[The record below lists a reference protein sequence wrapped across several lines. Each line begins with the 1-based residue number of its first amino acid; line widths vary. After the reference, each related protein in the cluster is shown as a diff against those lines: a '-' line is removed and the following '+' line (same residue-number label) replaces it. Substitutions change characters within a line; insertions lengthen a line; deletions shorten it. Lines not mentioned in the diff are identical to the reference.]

1 MQSFPIIPALLI
13 NLLPAVAAWAL
24 HAYARR
30 GPGARRAL
38 AAALPATIVL
48 ACSGLRG
55 YLPLIAVLGW
65 AAVAA
70 MLHERQACRG
80 NLAERPE
87 CAPPPG
93 IVAAWCVPPA
103 FFTLLIPLRI
113 IHAEPLLAGAVAG
126 LASVAARITVRC
138 FAPGAPLFP
147 KLRKFPQ
154 AVYSRWGGLREP
166 PSGRAEP
173 AAWTSSVL
181 YPLAAVCCTALLGWA
196 AGGVLFRHVWAVMA
210 AGAAGSFAAGIA
222 DVLSKRRNSLLI
234 ESTTTSAACIF
245 GFIVAWLA
253 G

>member
-70 MLHERQACRG
+70 MLRERKGRRG
-80 NLAERPE
+80 NSAEQPE
-87 CAPPPG
+87 CAPSPG

-113 IHAEPLLAGAVAG
+113 LHAEPLIAGALAG
-126 LASVAARITVRC
+126 LASVAARIAVRC
-138 FAPGAPLFP
+138 FAMPRHTPEASDAG
-147 KLRKFPQ
+147 
-154 AVYSRWGGLREP
+154 ET
-166 PSGRAEP
+166 P
-173 AAWTSSVL
+173 AIPARFVPDTGVL
-181 YPLAAVCCTALLGWA
+181 YPLAAACCTALLGWS

-210 AGAAGSFAAGIA
+210 AGAAGSFAAAIA
-222 DVLSKRRNSLLI
+222 ARLSKRRNSLLI
-234 ESTTTSAACIF
+234 ESSATSAACII
-245 GFIVAWLA
+245 GFILAWIA